1 MTHDEQCDAFI
12 DAVTKVIYRH
22 KSEFDLNSW
31 ELLGLMHT
39 ITMDL
44 ADTPVNFDKDF
55 DLDDDDEC
63 EDFDGNL

>member
-1 MTHDEQCDAFI
+1 MTHEEQCDAFI

-44 ADTPVNFDKDF
+44 ADTPVNYG
-55 DLDDDDEC
+55 LNDDDEG
-63 EDFDGNL
+63 EDFDGSL